1 MKNASS
7 YRNALTTTR
16 NSVFFSSQC
25 YQHVGEKKQ
34 FMRIYDKFIGCVS
47 NESLV
52 NLVLLTWKFSFY
64 LKIHWR
70 QFFQEQ
76 SIVQVCN
83 MNMVCYRFL
92 STKFIVVLIDAIAN
106 QRDLNLSK
114 MILVFFHWISQFY
127 FNQRFCMAQ
136 SAVISNIIWTSML
149 IKKHTRRTEKTI
161 TMNCSLSIHWH
172 SSKDFLS
179 KLIERALKSDIT
191 NYIWSSEWMCAYF
204 TEIKLTTQI
213 NKWYLSE
220 QLNEK
225 CCAQQ
230 QQQRHRRWFS
240 DCMYLWFAMNPKGFN
255 TNDEKK
261 LKITHTHHQQQ
272 AP

>member
-1 MKNASS
+1 M
-7 YRNALTTTR
+7 
-16 NSVFFSSQC
+16 
-25 YQHVGEKKQ
+25 
-34 FMRIYDKFIGCVS
+34 
-47 NESLV
+47 
-52 NLVLLTWKFSFY
+52 
-64 LKIHWR
+64 
-70 QFFQEQ
+70 
-76 SIVQVCN
+76 
-83 MNMVCYRFL
+83 
-92 STKFIVVLIDAIAN
+92 KFIVVLIDAIAN

-149 IKKHTRRTEKTI
+149 IKKHTRRAEKTI

-172 SSKDFLS
+172 RSEDFSS

-230 QQQRHRRWFS
+230 QQQQRRHRWWFS
-240 DCMYLWFAMNPKGFN
+240 DCMYLWFAMNPNGFN

-261 LKITHTHHQQQ
+261 LKITHTPSATSTIVIEFTDFDDEFSELMLVPGQYLYMY
-272 AP
+272 